1 MRDKYLIRAASI
13 LLLAALLAGLIVT
26 PAGATSRSVT
36 DSAASRAAKATA
48 LNANIYLPTTML
60 SAMFEQRIGQ
70 QVPASFNSAINNIIG
85 KLPPADRAWAYQTV
99 TTLIQPSATL
109 TGLTPQ
115 AGGLAT
121 SLRLSLYPGDP
132 HPVNAGMLI
141 QFSVINPSMVQVSA
155 RPLPGSPALIT
166 GPLTTFQI
174 PIGQLNSI
182 RTTPACGSAALAL
195 NLQFPVALGQA
206 QAASQTQA
214 TTGME
219 MIAQPVMLPAPGQA
233 PASTSAYVEIPAS
246 SLASLGSGFGP
257 ISLGNILG
265 TPLSAQN
272 IQIAVRGSQLAIS
285 STIMLGSLKLG
296 TATTYVRPLA
306 QGGNLAAHVVQTTVT
321 LLQVITFPYNS
332 YNQQIQQMLNSKL
345 NGALAGKFT
354 VSSAAIG
361 ANGNI
366 PCAASNSLILT
377 GTASLM

>member
-1 MRDKYLIRAASI
+1 M
-13 LLLAALLAGLIVT
+13 LLLVALLAGLFVT
-26 PAGATSRSVT
+26 PAGAGSRSIT
-36 DSAASRAAKATA
+36 GRAASHAGKATA
-48 LNANIYLPTTML
+48 INANIYLPTTML
-60 SAMFEQRIGQ
+60 SAMFEQRVSQ
-70 QVPASFNSAINNIIG
+70 QVPASFNSAINTIVG
-85 KLPPADRAWAYQTV
+85 KLPPADRAWAYQMV

-109 TGLTPQ
+109 TGLKPQ

-132 HPVNAGMLI
+132 HPVNASMLI
-141 QFSVINPSMVQVSA
+141 QFSVINSSTVQVSA
-155 RPLPGSPALIT
+155 RPLPGSPALIS

-182 RTTPACGSAALAL
+182 RTTPGCGSAALAL
-195 NLQFPVALGQA
+195 NLQFPVAPG

-214 TTGME
+214 ATGMG
-219 MIAQPVMLPAPGQA
+219 MIAQPAMLPAPGQA
-233 PASTSAYVEIPAS
+233 PAGTSAYVEIPAS
-246 SLASLGSGFGP
+246 SLAALGSGFGP

-265 TPLSAQN
+265 GPLSAQN

-296 TATTYVRPLA
+296 TATTYVQPLA

-332 YNQQIQQMLNSKL
+332 YNQQIQQMLNTRL
-345 NGALAGKFT
+345 NGALSGKFT
-354 VSSAAIG
+354 VNSAAIG

-366 PCAASNSLILT
+366 PCAAGNSLILT
-377 GTASLM
+377 GTASLA

>member
-1 MRDKYLIRAASI
+1 
-13 LLLAALLAGLIVT
+13 
-26 PAGATSRSVT
+26 
-36 DSAASRAAKATA
+36 
-48 LNANIYLPTTML
+48 
-60 SAMFEQRIGQ
+60 
-70 QVPASFNSAINNIIG
+70 
-85 KLPPADRAWAYQTV
+85 
-99 TTLIQPSATL
+99 
-109 TGLTPQ
+109 
-115 AGGLAT
+115 
-121 SLRLSLYPGDP
+121 
-132 HPVNAGMLI
+132 
-141 QFSVINPSMVQVSA
+141 
-155 RPLPGSPALIT
+155 
-166 GPLTTFQI
+166 
-174 PIGQLNSI
+174 
-182 RTTPACGSAALAL
+182 
-195 NLQFPVALGQA
+195 
-206 QAASQTQA
+206 
-214 TTGME
+214 
-219 MIAQPVMLPAPGQA
+219 VMLPAPGQA

>member
-1 MRDKYLIRAASI
+1 M
-13 LLLAALLAGLIVT
+13 LLLAALLAGLIAR
-26 PAGATSRSVT
+26 PAGAASH
-36 DSAASRAAKATA
+36 SATGSRAARATA
-48 LNANIYLPTTML
+48 INANIYLPTTML
-60 SAMFEQRIGQ
+60 SSMFEQRISQ
-70 QVPASFNSAINNIIG
+70 QVPASFNNSINNIVG
-85 KLPPADRAWAYQTV
+85 KLPAADRAWVYQMV

-132 HPVNAGMLI
+132 HPVNASMLI
-141 QFSVINPSMVQVSA
+141 QFSVINSSTVQVSA
-155 RPLPGSPALIT
+155 RPLPGSAALVS

-182 RTTPACGSAALAL
+182 RTTPGCGSAALAL

-206 QAASQTQA
+206 QTQA
-214 TTGME
+214 ATGMG
-219 MIAQPVMLPAPGQA
+219 MIAEPAALPAPGLA
-233 PASTSAYVEIPAS
+233 SASTSAYIEIPAS

-265 TPLSAQN
+265 SSLSAQN
-272 IQIAVRGSQLAIS
+272 IQIAVRGSQLAIT
-285 STIMLGSLKLG
+285 STIMLGSLELG
-296 TATTYVRPLA
+296 TATTYVRPMA
-306 QGGNLAAHVVQTTVT
+306 QGGNLAVHVTQTSVT
-321 LLQVITFPYNS
+321 LLQIITFPYNS
-332 YNQQIQQMLNSKL
+332 YNQQIQQMLNTRL

-377 GTASLM
+377 GTANLM